1 MNLIK
6 MNEREYHAHEAL
18 GSSDIKQLLQNP
30 YGFRQEKPTSKAL
43 ELGSLVH
50 KLILEPQEFES
61 SYYVLDNIDRRT
73 KEGKEKYIK
82 ALQEA
87 EAESKEIIDL
97 ATYNQGKEIAEA
109 FNKTSVAKLLE
120 NGVAENCAF
129 SEIDGVAVKCRP
141 DFYRQDKNIIIDL
154 KTTSI
159 AGGASALNF
168 QKAVANYRYYIQA
181 SLYMQI
187 LGADEFYFIAIETQ
201 SPFMIGV
208 YKLDI
213 TALELGETQIKK
225 AIKRYKNLNK
235 YKANVY
241 LDDTFKVV
249 KELRLPNWCF
259 YENDDE

>member
-1 MNLIK
+1 MKLIQ
-6 MNEREYHAHEAL
+6 MNERDYRSHEAL

-30 YGFRQEKPTSKAL
+30 HGFRQEKPTSKAL

-82 ALQEA
+82 ALAEA
-87 EAESKEIIDL
+87 EAENKEIIDL

-109 FNKTSVAKLLE
+109 FNQSAVSKLIAG
-120 NGVAENCAF
+120 GVAEYCAF

-141 DFYRQDKNIIIDL
+141 DYYRADKKIIIDL

-213 TALELGETQIKK
+213 SALELGETQIKK
-225 AIKRYKNLNK
+225 AIKRYKNLSK

-249 KELRLPNWCF
+249 KELRLPSWCF

>member
-1 MNLIK
+1 MKLIK

-30 YGFRQEKPTSKAL
+30 HGFRQEKPSSKAL

-61 SYYVLDNIDRRT
+61 CYYVLDNIDKRT
-73 KEGKEKYIK
+73 KEGKEKYSK
-82 ALQEA
+82 ASAKA
-87 EAESKEIIDL
+87 EAENKEIIDIV
-97 ATYNQGKEIAEA
+97 TYEQGKEIAEA
-109 FNKTSVAKLLE
+109 FNKSAVSKLISG
-120 NGVAENCAF
+120 GVAENCAF
-129 SEIDGVAVKCRP
+129 DEIDGVAVKCRP
-141 DFYRQDKNIIIDL
+141 DYYRSDKKIIIDL

-213 TALELGETQIKK
+213 SALELGETQIKK
-225 AIKRYKNLNK
+225 AIKRYKNLSK

-241 LDDTFKVV
+241 LDDSYKVV

>member
-1 MNLIK
+1 MKLIK

-30 YGFRQEKPTSKAL
+30 HRFRQEKPTSKAQ

-50 KLILEPQEFES
+50 KLILEPQEFAS
-61 SYYVLDNIDRRT
+61 CYYILDNIDRRT
-73 KEGKEKYIK
+73 KKGKEEYLK
-82 ALQEA
+82 ALAEA
-87 EAESKEIIDL
+87 EAENKEIIDL
-97 ATYNQGKEIAEA
+97 ATYEQGKEITEA
-109 FNKTSVAKLLE
+109 FKASAVSKLIAG
-120 NGVAENCAF
+120 GVAENCAF

-141 DFYRQDKNIIIDL
+141 DYYRSDKKIIIDL

-159 AGGASALNF
+159 LGGASALNF

-201 SPFMIGV
+201 SPYMIGV

-213 TALELGETQIKK
+213 SALELGEMQIKK

-241 LDDTFKVV
+241 LNDNYKVV
-249 KELRLPNWCF
+249 KELRLPNWCL

>member
-1 MNLIK
+1 MELIK
-6 MNEREYHAHEAL
+6 MAEREYHAHEAL

-30 YGFRQEKPTSKAL
+30 HGFRQEKPSNKAQ

-50 KLILEPQEFES
+50 KLILEPDEFAS
-61 SYYVLDNIDRRT
+61 SYYVLDSIDRRT
-73 KEGKEKYIK
+73 KEGKERYLK
-82 ALQEA
+82 ALAEA
-87 EAESKEIIDL
+87 EAENKEIIDL
-97 ATYNQGKEIAEA
+97 ATFQQGKEIAEA
-109 FNKTSVAKLLE
+109 FNNSAVSKLISG
-120 NGVAENCAF
+120 GVAEYCAF

-141 DFYRQDKNIIIDL
+141 DYYRKDKKIIIDL
-154 KTTSI
+154 KTTSL
-159 AGGASALNF
+159 AGGASALSF
-168 QKAVANYRYYIQA
+168 QKAIANYRYYIQA

-201 SPFMIGV
+201 SPYMIGV

-213 TALELGETQIKK
+213 SALELGETQIKK
-225 AIKRYKNLNK
+225 AIKRYKNLSK

-241 LDDTFKVV
+241 LDDSYKVV

>member
-1 MNLIK
+1 MKLIK

-30 YGFRQEKPTSKAL
+30 HGFRQEKPTSKAL

-50 KLILEPQEFES
+50 KLILEPEEFES
-61 SYYVLDNIDRRT
+61 SYYVLDNIDKRT
-73 KEGKEKYIK
+73 KEGKEKYLK
-82 ALQEA
+82 ALAEA
-87 EAESKEIIDL
+87 EAENKEIIDI
-97 ATYNQGKEIAEA
+97 ATFQQGKEIAEA
-109 FNKTSVAKLLE
+109 FNQSAVSKLISG
-120 NGVAENCAF
+120 GVAEYCAF
-129 SEIDGVAVKCRP
+129 SEIDGVAVKCKP
-141 DFYRQDKNIIIDL
+141 DYYREDKKIIIDL
-154 KTTSI
+154 KTTSL

-181 SLYMQI
+181 SLYMRI

-201 SPFMIGV
+201 APFMIGV

-213 TALELGETQIKK
+213 SALELGETQIKK
-225 AIKRYKNLNK
+225 AIKRYKNLSK
-235 YKANVY
+235 YKANIY
-241 LDDTFKVV
+241 LDDSYKVV

>member
-1 MNLIK
+1 MKLIR
-6 MNEREYHAHEAL
+6 MNEREYHAHHAL

-30 YGFRQEKPTSKAL
+30 YGFRQEKPSSKAL

-50 KLILEPQEFES
+50 KLILEPQEFAS
-61 SYYVLDNIDRRT
+61 SYYVLDNIDKRT
-73 KEGKEKYIK
+73 KEGKEKYLK
-82 ALQEA
+82 ALAEA
-87 EAESKEIIDL
+87 EAENKEIIDI

-109 FNKTSVAKLLE
+109 FNQSAVSKLISG
-120 NGVAENCAF
+120 GVAEYCAF

-141 DFYRQDKNIIIDL
+141 DYYRTDKKIIIDL
-154 KTTSI
+154 KTTSL

-181 SLYMQI
+181 SFYMQI

-201 SPFMIGV
+201 APYMIGV

-213 TALELGETQIKK
+213 SALELGETQIKK
-225 AIKRYKNLNK
+225 AIKRYKNLSK
-235 YKANVY
+235 YKTNVY
-241 LDDTFKVV
+241 LDDSYKVV

-259 YENDDE
+259 YESDDE

>member
-1 MNLIK
+1 MELIK
-6 MNEREYHAHEAL
+6 MAERDYHAHHAL
-18 GSSDIKQLLQNP
+18 GSSDIKQLLVNP
-30 YGFRQEKPTSKAL
+30 HGFRQEKPSSKAL

-50 KLILEPQEFES
+50 KLILEPDEFES
-61 SYYVLDNIDRRT
+61 SYYILDNIDRRT
-73 KEGKEKYIK
+73 KEGKERYIK
-82 ALQEA
+82 ALAEA
-87 EAESKEIIDL
+87 EAENKEIIDL
-97 ATYNQGKEIAEA
+97 ATFQQGKEIAEA
-109 FNKTSVAKLLE
+109 FNQSAVSKLIAG
-120 NGVAENCAF
+120 GVAENCAF
-129 SEIDGVAVKCRP
+129 SEIDGVAVKCKP
-141 DFYRQDKNIIIDL
+141 DYYREDKKIIIDL

-159 AGGASALNF
+159 AGGASALSF
-168 QKAVANYRYYIQA
+168 QKAIANYRYYIQA

-201 SPFMIGV
+201 APYMIGV

-213 TALELGETQIKK
+213 TAIELGETQIKK
-225 AIKRYKNLNK
+225 AIKRYKNLSK

>member
-1 MNLIK
+1 MKLIK
-6 MNEREYHAHEAL
+6 MNERDYHAHHAL

-30 YGFRQEKPTSKAL
+30 HGFRQEKTANKAQ

-50 KLILEPQEFES
+50 KLILEPDEFAS
-61 SYYVLDNIDRRT
+61 SYYVLDNIDKRT

-82 ALQEA
+82 ALAEA
-87 EAESKEIIDL
+87 EAENKEIIDL

-109 FNKTSVAKLLE
+109 FKNSAVSKLITD
-120 NGVAENCAF
+120 GVAEYCAF
-129 SEIDGVAVKCRP
+129 SEIDGVAVKCKP
-141 DFYRQDKNIIIDL
+141 DYYRSDKKIIIDL
-154 KTTSI
+154 KTTSVQ
-159 AGGASALNF
+159 GGASALSF

-181 SLYMQI
+181 SLYMKI
-187 LGADEFYFIAIETQ
+187 LGAEEFYFIAIETQ

-213 TALELGETQIKK
+213 AALELGETQIKK

-241 LDDTFKVV
+241 LDDSYKVV

>member
-1 MNLIK
+1 MKLIK
-6 MNEREYHAHEAL
+6 MNERDYHAHEAL
-18 GSSDIKQLLQNP
+18 GSSDIKQLLVNP
-30 YGFRQEKPTSKAL
+30 HGFRKEKPTSKAQ

-50 KLILEPQEFES
+50 KLILEPDEFEN
-61 SYYVLDNIDRRT
+61 SYYILDNIDRRT

-82 ALQEA
+82 ALAEA
-87 EAESKEIIDL
+87 EAENKEIIDL
-97 ATYNQGKEIAEA
+97 ATFQQGKEIAEA
-109 FNKTSVAKLLE
+109 FNQSAVSKLIAG
-120 NGVAENCAF
+120 GVAENCAF
-129 SEIDGVAVKCRP
+129 DEIDGVAVKCRP
-141 DFYRQDKNIIIDL
+141 DYYREDKKIIIDL
-154 KTTSI
+154 KTTSL

-181 SLYMQI
+181 SLYMEI
-187 LGADEFYFIAIETQ
+187 LGAEEFYFIAIETQ

-213 TALELGETQIKK
+213 SALELGETQIKK
-225 AIKRYKNLNK
+225 ALKRYKNLSK

-249 KELRLPNWCF
+249 KELRLPNWCY

>member
-1 MNLIK
+1 MKLIK
-6 MNEREYHAHEAL
+6 MNEREYHAHHAL

-30 YGFRQEKPTSKAL
+30 HGFRQEKPSSKAL

-61 SYYVLDNIDRRT
+61 CYYVLDNIDKRT
-73 KEGKEKYIK
+73 KEGKEKYLK
-82 ALQEA
+82 ALAEA
-87 EAESKEIIDL
+87 EAENKEIIDI
-97 ATYNQGKEIAEA
+97 ATFQQGKEIAEA
-109 FNKTSVAKLLE
+109 FNQSAVSKLISG
-120 NGVAENCAF
+120 GVAEYCAF

-141 DFYRQDKNIIIDL
+141 DYYREDKKIIIDL
-154 KTTSI
+154 KTTSL

-168 QKAVANYRYYIQA
+168 QKAIANYRYYIQA
-181 SLYMQI
+181 SLYMRI

-213 TALELGETQIKK
+213 SALELGETQIKK

-241 LDDTFKVV
+241 LDDSYRVAR
-249 KELRLPNWCF
+249 ELRLPNWCF

>member
-1 MNLIK
+1 MKLIK

-18 GSSDIKQLLQNP
+18 GSGDIKQLLQNP
-30 YGFRQEKPTSKAL
+30 HGFRQEKPSSKAQ

-50 KLILEPQEFES
+50 KLILEPQEFAS
-61 SYYVLDNIDRRT
+61 CYYVLDNIDKRT
-73 KEGKEKYIK
+73 KAGKEQYLK
-82 ALQEA
+82 ALAEA
-87 EAESKEIIDL
+87 EAENKEIIDI
-97 ATYNQGKEIAEA
+97 ATFQQGKEIAEA
-109 FNKTSVAKLLE
+109 FNQSAVNKLISG
-120 NGVAENCAF
+120 GVAEYCAF

-141 DFYRQDKNIIIDL
+141 DYYRTDKKIIIDL
-154 KTTSI
+154 KTTSL
-159 AGGASALNF
+159 AGGASALSF

-208 YKLDI
+208 YRLDI
-213 TALELGETQIKK
+213 AALELGETQIKK
-225 AIKRYKNLNK
+225 AIKRYKNLGK

-241 LDDTFKVV
+241 LDDSYKVV

>member
-1 MNLIK
+1 MKLIK

-30 YGFRQEKPTSKAL
+30 HGFRQEKPSSKAL

-61 SYYVLDNIDRRT
+61 CYYVLDNIDKRT
-73 KEGKEKYIK
+73 KEGKEKYSK
-82 ALQEA
+82 ASAKA
-87 EAESKEIIDL
+87 EAENKTIIDL

-109 FNKTSVAKLLE
+109 FNKSAVSKLIAG
-120 NGVAENCAF
+120 GVAEHCAF

-141 DFYRQDKNIIIDL
+141 DYYRSDKKIIIDL
-154 KTTSI
+154 KTTSL

-181 SLYMQI
+181 SLYTQI

-201 SPFMIGV
+201 APYMIGV

-225 AIKRYKNLNK
+225 AIERYKNLNK
-235 YKANVY
+235 YKTNVY
-241 LDDTFKVV
+241 LDDSYKVV